1 MTASTTHTPAIETVE
16 LSKAFTAYDMLGRP
30 KGKPV
35 VAVNRVSLTVGEG
48 EIFGLVGSNGAGKT
62 TLIKM
67 LSTLC
72 YPTSGVARISG
83 YGTATDEYTVR
94 RLIGLVTSNERSFY
108 WRLSGYD
115 NLRFF
120 AQLYR
125 IPDTEARTWI
135 ETLLRLLKLERI
147 AQAPFDTYSTGIK
160 QRFALAR
167 GLLHK
172 PRILFMDEPTKG
184 VDPVAASE
192 IIDLIREE
200 IVHVWQPT
208 ILIVS
213 HNLWEIE
220 RLCHRVAVMDQGRL
234 VATGTMA
241 ELKALSRPGQ
251 VYQLQV
257 RAGGSVSFE
266 HLNRLPGLMDPVSVH
281 KRSDAMYELRVTFER
296 EEHLSPLLRAILSH
310 GGEIMKCH
318 LIEEP
323 FDEVFQSLVSTAQPN
338 GSVQQAVEWS

>member
-1 MTASTTHTPAIETVE
+1 MTASTTAPPAIETVE
-16 LSKAFTAYDMLGRP
+16 LSKSFTTYDMLGRP
-30 KGKPV
+30 KGTPV
-35 VAVNRVSLTVGEG
+35 VAVNRVSLTVRQG

-67 LSTLC
+67 LATLC
-72 YPTSGVARISG
+72 YPTAGVARIAG
-83 YGTATDEYTVR
+83 HGTATDEYTVR

-125 IPDTEARTWI
+125 IPDTEARAWI
-135 ETLLRLLKLERI
+135 QTLLRLLKLERM

-251 VYQLQV
+251 VYELKV
-257 RAGGSVSFE
+257 RASGDVPFE
-266 HLNRLPGLMDPVSVH
+266 HLNRLPGLMERVSIQ
-281 KRSDAMYELRVTFER
+281 RSADVIYDLRVTLER
-296 EEHLSPLLRAILSH
+296 EEHLSPLLRAVLLH

-323 FDEVFQSLVSTAQPN
+323 FDQVFQSLVATGQPS
-338 GSVQQAVEWS
+338 GAIQQAVVYS